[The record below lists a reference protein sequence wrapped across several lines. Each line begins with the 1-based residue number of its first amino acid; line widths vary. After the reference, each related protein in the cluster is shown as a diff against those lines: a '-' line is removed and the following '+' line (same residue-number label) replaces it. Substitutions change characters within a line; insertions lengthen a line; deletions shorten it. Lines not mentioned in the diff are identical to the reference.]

1 MIERLPA
8 GTAGKK
14 RARDVHHMRRTRA
27 LIKQRRA
34 ASRAKAPHGFRDLV
48 LETRNPRLAL
58 GDAKPLAPAS
68 DIGRVSRAM
77 RAAAAKR
84 MIVPGPAGWYVDLEA
99 DPAAQALT
107 GGNST
112 RFRFFCH
119 LRLPS
124 PASLRGAKATKQS
137 IFRRSGMVRRTRPGI
152 SRFRVRCFASP
163 RNDRSYSPVIASEA
177 KQSISPRI
185 ERMDCFVASLLAM
198 TVDEAYTSPP
208 PSVTRRKW

>member
-58 GDAKPLAPAS
+58 GDAKTLAPAS
-68 DIGRVSRAM
+68 EIGRVSRAM

-84 MIVPGPAGWYVDLEA
+84 MIVPGPARRRVDLEA
-99 DPAAQALT
+99 DTAAQALA
-107 GGNST
+107 GGDSN
-112 RFRFFCH
+112 RFWIFCH
-119 LRLPS
+119 LRHPVS
-124 PASLRGAKATKQS
+124 TVIARHDATK
-137 IFRRSGMVRRTRPGI
+137 
-152 SRFRVRCFASP
+152 
-163 RNDRSYSPVIASEA
+163 
-177 KQSISPRI
+177 
-185 ERMDCFVASLLAM
+185 
-198 TVDEAYTSPP
+198 
-208 PSVTRRKW
+208 

>member
-1 MIERLPA
+1 MVRRLLPLRALPDHAGKAFQRHQRLAGVGPLLQLLDGDMIKRLPA

-58 GDAKPLAPAS
+58 GDAKTLAPAS

-84 MIVPGPAGWYVDLEA
+84 MIVPGPARRRVDLEA
-99 DPAAQALT
+99 DTAAQALAR
-107 GGNST
+107 GDSN
-112 RFRFFCH
+112 RFW
-119 LRLPS
+119 LRRHRPS
-124 PASLRGAKATKQS
+124 PRSGPLRGA
-137 IFRRSGMVRRTRPGI
+137 
-152 SRFRVRCFASP
+152 
-163 RNDRSYSPVIASEA
+163 
-177 KQSISPRI
+177 
-185 ERMDCFVASLLAM
+185 
-198 TVDEAYTSPP
+198 
-208 PSVTRRKW
+208 